1 MRLAT
6 IAAATMAFL
15 AAAACKPIPASE
27 PAPEAAPRGRSPSTA
42 ATLGIPPGH
51 LPPPGMCR
59 VWMPDEPP
67 GHQPK
72 SRNCSGIER
81 TAPVG
86 SYIVERPG
94 KDKKVVHV
102 RVMDER
108 RPGVVLR
115 MRVYEIRDGKLVRQG

>member
-6 IAAATMAFL
+6 IAAASLAFL
-15 AAAACKPIPASE
+15 AAAACKPVPASV
-27 PAPEAAPRGRSPSTA
+27 PAPEAAPRGRSPS
-42 ATLGIPPGH
+42 
-51 LPPPGMCR
+51 
-59 VWMPDEPP
+59 
-67 GHQPK
+67 
-72 SRNCSGIER
+72 

-108 RPGVVLR
+108 RPGVVVR